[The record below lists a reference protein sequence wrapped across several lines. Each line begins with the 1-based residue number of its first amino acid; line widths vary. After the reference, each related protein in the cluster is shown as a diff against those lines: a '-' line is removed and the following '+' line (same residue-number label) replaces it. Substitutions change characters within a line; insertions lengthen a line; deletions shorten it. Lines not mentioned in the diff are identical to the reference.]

1 MPPVQETPVE
11 TADPEVGEGVTKP
24 PEIAE
29 TQAKELSPLTEEEVK
44 KWLKEITTARKRE
57 ENYVK
62 DGERIV
68 KIYEADDERENQ
80 FNILFS
86 NTETLSPALYS
97 TVPVPVVRR
106 RFKDEDPVALAGAET
121 LKRCIQSLLD
131 TGDAEYATFDEL
143 LRAATLDA
151 LVPGRGVTRFE
162 YHAEPDESG
171 NYYECV
177 VGKEVPWDRFIHG
190 YGKTWKQV
198 SWIAYEHR
206 MTKDDIVEEFGK
218 EVAAQVEFKKS
229 DSGTEQSGGLQITDK
244 ESKGTELT
252 TIYELWDKTKRQ
264 VHFFADCA
272 DQKGIKSVE
281 DPLRLSGFFNCPR
294 PLSFTNRVSGMVPI
308 APYKMY
314 EDQAK
319 ELNNVTARIQ
329 GIIKMMKVRGVY
341 DATLDSLQKM
351 LTAEEGTMEPIEN
364 AAALYGQ
371 NASGLDAAFWLMP
384 IDKLVPVI
392 QQLYTQRQQVK
403 QVIYEITGISDI
415 LRGSSA
421 ASETATAQNIKNQ
434 WGTLRLKNLQREV
447 ARYAREA
454 MRLIGEVAAEHFDQP
469 TFQALTNLNYP
480 TNQDKQQ
487 LQMQLQAQQQ
497 QFMQQQQMQQMQPPM
512 PAPGQPPA
520 QAAQPPQPTP
530 EQQTMLQTP
539 SWEDVIGMLR
549 NEVLRNYKIDIE
561 ANSTIDPENSEDQKN
576 ISDLLNGLSQVLNGM
591 APLIQSGQMP
601 FEILKNLLLVVARR
615 YTFGPEIEEQLK
627 GMQAP
632 PPPGPP
638 PPDPAK
644 VQEAEMKQQEFQMK
658 MQAEQ
663 QQQAADAKIQELQLQ
678 VEQLKAQTE
687 AAKAQAE
694 MARIQAETEQMQME
708 MQLKREDH
716 QMKLAEMQQKQEAAT
731 IQHRQKLEGLLAD
744 RLAKRNET
752 QGA

>member
-1 MPPVQETPVE
+1 MPPVQDE
-11 TADPEVGEGVTKP
+11 TASMESSEVGEGGSKP
-24 PEIAE
+24 SELQETGAE
-29 TQAKELSPLTEEEVK
+29 ELKPLSAEAVKE
-44 KWLKEITTARKRE
+44 WLKEIGTARKRE
-57 ENYVK
+57 EKFMEKAAKV
-62 DGERIV
+62 V
-68 KIYEADDERENQ
+68 KIYEAEEDCENQ

-106 RFKDEDPVALAGAET
+106 RFKDEDPVALAGADV
-121 LKRCIQSLLD
+121 LKRTIESLLD

-151 LVPGRGVTRFE
+151 LVPGRGVTRFQ
-162 YHAEPDESG
+162 YHAEPDEAG

-198 SWIAYEHR
+198 QWVAYEHR
-206 MTKDDIVEEFGK
+206 MTKDDLIEEFGEDSVNK
-218 EVAAQVEFKKS
+218 AEFKSS
-229 DSGTEQSGGLQITDK
+229 DSGSEQSGGIQIIDT
-244 ESKGTELT
+244 EAKGTELT
-252 TIYELWDKTKRQ
+252 TVYELWDKIERK
-264 VHFFADCA
+264 VHFFTEAKDSP
-272 DQKGIKSVE
+272 GIKSVE
-281 DPLRLSGFFNCPR
+281 DPLKLSGFFNCPR

-308 APYKMY
+308 PPYKMY
-314 EDQAK
+314 EDQAR

-329 GIIKMMKVRGVY
+329 GIIKMMKVRGIY
-341 DATLDSLQKM
+341 DATLDSLKNM
-351 LTAEEGTMEPIEN
+351 LSAEEGSMEPIEN

-384 IDKLVPVI
+384 IDKLVPVL
-392 QQLYTQRQQVK
+392 QQLYNQRQQVK

-447 ARYAREA
+447 ARYAREC
-454 MRLIGEVAAEHFDQP
+454 MRLIGEVAAEQFSVD
-469 TFQALTNLNYP
+469 TLRALTNLNYP
-480 TNQDKQQ
+480 TNADKQQ
-487 LQMQLQAQQQ
+487 LQQQLQTQQQ
-497 QFMQQQQMQQMQPPM
+497 QFMEQQQMQPPM
-512 PAPGQPPA
+512 TQPGQPPA
-520 QAAQPPQPTP
+520 PPPQPPQPTP
-530 EQQTMLQTP
+530 EQQKMLQTP
-539 SWEDVIGMLR
+539 SWEDVMGMLH

-561 ANSTIDPENSEDQKN
+561 ANSTIDPENSDDQKN
-576 ISDLLNGLSQVLNGM
+576 ISDLLNGLSQVMNGM

-644 VQEAEMKQQEFQMK
+644 VQEAEMRQREHQMK
-658 MQAEQ
+658 MQADQ
-663 QQQAADAKIQELQLQ
+663 QKQQADTEMQ
-678 VEQLKAQTE
+678 QLKMQTE
-687 AAKAQAE
+687 QAKAQAE
-694 MARIQAETEQMQME
+694 MAKIQAETEQMQME
-708 MQLKREDH
+708 MQLKQEEH
-716 QMKLAEMQQKQEAAT
+716 QMKLVEMQQKQEAAT

-744 RLAKRNET
+744 RLTKKKET
-752 QGA
+752 QGE